1 MVKINNN
8 IRLVCYVFKVDPC
21 FLTNS
26 EWTEKFCSIYP
37 NFSKMGWTM
46 KKSYSSDWKAIL
58 IFSLFPG
65 SSHVDIV
72 FLRTPYFLATFSGF
86 VPNYASVFALYFS
99 ESDNLVLFK
108 VVIFQ
113 NVRLWCNYNVT
124 AITIYFETTRR

>member
-1 MVKINNN
+1 
-8 IRLVCYVFKVDPC
+8 
-21 FLTNS
+21 
-26 EWTEKFCSIYP
+26 
-37 NFSKMGWTM
+37 M

-65 SSHVDIV
+65 SSHDDIV
-72 FLRTPYFLATFSGF
+72 FLRTPYFLATFNGF

-124 AITIYFETTRR
+124 AITIYFEATRH